1 MADVQPADIDR
12 YIKPHI
18 RKMYAEM
25 RSAVKEHMVLVKS
38 QYQTGLSRVSRD
50 GGFGTVGA
58 LDISSIN
65 PVTDP
70 TPVKSSVKGASSFS
84 SSKGPLSA
92 NFAAS
97 TSVAEFAKSGLRDT
111 PDTEQPEPEPQPEPG
126 ADQDGDADQADPTL
140 QGIWT
145 KSIAESATEVAKSNQ
160 LLLNN
165 VLVV

>member
-1 MADVQPADIDR
+1 MDPLLPRQESSGALPKMADVQPADIDR

-18 RKMYAEM
+18 RKMWADM
-25 RSAVKEHMVLVKS
+25 RSAVKEHMTLVKS

-50 GGFGTVGA
+50 GGFGTAGA

-84 SSKGPLSA
+84 PSKGPLSA

-97 TSVAEFAKSGLRDT
+97 ASVAEFAKSGLRDT
-111 PDTEQPEPEPQPEPG
+111 PG
-126 ADQDGDADQADPTL
+126 LRG
-140 QGIWT
+140 
-145 KSIAESATEVAKSNQ
+145 
-160 LLLNN
+160 
-165 VLVV
+165 